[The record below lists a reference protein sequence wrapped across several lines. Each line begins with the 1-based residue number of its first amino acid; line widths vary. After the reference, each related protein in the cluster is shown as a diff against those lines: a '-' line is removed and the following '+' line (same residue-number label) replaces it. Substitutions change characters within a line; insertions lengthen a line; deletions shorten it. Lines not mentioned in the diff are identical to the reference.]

1 MSLPPF
7 LSSIDEQKDQMIHDV
22 LSWSNINSGSLNL
35 LGLERM
41 AYTLRKAF
49 EITGASGEVLPSDPM
64 TVITDTGAEQQIK
77 VGPILRIV
85 KRPEANRQIL
95 LCGHMD
101 TVFDTSSDFQTWEDL
116 GGGKIRGPGVT
127 DMKGGLRVILAALQ
141 AFEQSPHKDQLG
153 WEVLINA
160 DEEIGS
166 FGSRRH
172 LVEAAGRANLGLV
185 YEPSMPDGTLAG
197 ARKGSGNF
205 TLVVTGKAA
214 HAGREH
220 HLGRNAI
227 TALSSMIL
235 DLNSL
240 TGGRP
245 DLTVNIGKI
254 EGGGAL
260 NVVPDL
266 AICRFNVRMKE
277 PSDQDWLQDAM
288 DSIVAKMNN
297 KADYTA
303 ILHGSFSRPPKPM
316 SPMITQLFDL
326 VRMCGSDLGIEI
338 KQQPTGGCC
347 DGNNLAAAGLPN
359 IDTLGVRGANIHS
372 NQEFIITDSLTERA
386 KLTAL
391 ILHKLSSGNIPF
403 PKKAP
408 AS

>member
-1 MSLPPF
+1 MLPSF
-7 LSSIDEQKDQMIHDV
+7 LSWIDGQKDQMIKDA
-22 LSWSNINSGSLNL
+22 LAWSEINSGSLNL
-35 LGLERM
+35 PGLERM
-41 AYTLRKAF
+41 ANCLKEAF
-49 EITGASGEVLPSDPM
+49 EETGGTAELLPADPM
-64 TVITDTGAEQQIK
+64 SVVTDTGSENE
-77 VGPILRIV
+77 VRLGSVLRIR

-101 TVFDTSSDFQTWEDL
+101 TVFDTSSSFQMWEDL
-116 GGGKIRGPGVT
+116 GDGKIRGPGVT

-141 AFEQSPHKDQLG
+141 TFEKSPHKDQLG

-166 FGSRRH
+166 FGSRRY
-172 LVEAAGRANLGLV
+172 LAEAATHADLGLV

-227 TALSSMIL
+227 TALSHMVLEL
-235 DLNSL
+235 DEL
-240 TGGRP
+240 TGARP

-277 PSDQDWLQDAM
+277 PTDQVWLQTAM
-288 DSIVAKMNN
+288 NEVVSRTNDREG
-297 KADYTA
+297 YTA
-303 ILHGSFSRPPKPM
+303 TLYGSFSRPPKPM
-316 SPMITQLFDL
+316 TPVIRQLYD
-326 VRMCGSDLGIEI
+326 VVKQCGADLGIEI

-372 NQEFIITDSLTERA
+372 DQEYILTESLTERA

-391 ILHKLSSGNIPF
+391 ILHKLASGEIGF
-403 PKKAP
+403 PEKEP
-408 AS
+408 AT